1 MNVEVNTAN
10 VLKTVGT
17 VVMLGGLL
25 WGLATKFNDA
35 ELRDKELHNYAK
47 IIETKLD
54 MLLEER
60 MAKME
65 RTELYNRMNEVLK
78 ITPSDSTNYSVDK
91 YMPKDYEQAPASKK

>member
-10 VLKTVGT
+10 VLKVIGT

-25 WGLATKFNDA
+25 WGLAAKFNDT
-35 ELRDKELHNYAK
+35 ELRDAK
-47 IIETKLD
+47 IQKYAEVMNAKLN

-65 RTELYNRMNEVLK
+65 RTELYDRMNEVLRSD
-78 ITPSDSTNYSVDK
+78 PSDSTNYSMDR
-91 YMPKDYEQAPASKK
+91 YMPKDYRQEPASKK